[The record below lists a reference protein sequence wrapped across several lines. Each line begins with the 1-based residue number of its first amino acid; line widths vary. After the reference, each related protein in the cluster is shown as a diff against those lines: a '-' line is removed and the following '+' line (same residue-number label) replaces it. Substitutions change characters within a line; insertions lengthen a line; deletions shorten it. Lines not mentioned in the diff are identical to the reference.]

1 MRQLD
6 RIRAVP
12 EEGRE
17 KEKMIWDHDMLWL
30 GFPLI
35 KRLSIRL
42 FEVHWK
48 KDINRKEKSPRDKYN

>member
-1 MRQLD
+1 M
-6 RIRAVP
+6 P